1 VVRVIILVLALA
13 ATWLV
18 WSGLYKGLLLG
29 LGLASVALTLWLSIR
44 MGLHRKAVF
53 ALDLIPN
60 MLTFWAWLL
69 KEIVKSNF
77 IVARVILSPSLPVSP
92 TLLRIEPQLEGEV
105 GLATMANCITLTPST
120 VTVDA
125 YRGVLTIHCLTRN
138 SAAEMRKSDMG
149 ARIRKAM
156 GAR

>member
-1 VVRVIILVLALA
+1 MVRVFILVLALTG
-13 ATWLV
+13 TWLV

-29 LGLASVALTLWLSIR
+29 LGVASVALTLWLSVR

-77 IVARVILSPSLPVSP
+77 VVARVILSPSLPVSP
-92 TLLRIEPQLEGEV
+92 TLLRVEPHLEGQV

-125 YRGVLTIHCLTRN
+125 YEGVLTVHCLTKR
-138 SAAEMRKSDMG
+138 SAADMRESDM
-149 ARIRKAM
+149 ASRIRKAM
-156 GAR
+156 GSR